1 MSKKIVFFDFDN
13 TITKKDTLPVFLRYL
28 YPFPIFF
35 IKFLLF
41 FPFYV
46 LFKLKIISNDLA
58 KKILTN
64 ILFKNLSLEVFNK
77 KVEDI

>member
-1 MSKKIVFFDFDN
+1 MGKKIVFFDFDN
-13 TITKKDTLPVFLRYL
+13 TITKKDTLPIFLRYL
-28 YPFPIFF
+28 YPFHIFIF
-35 IKFLLF
+35 KSLLF

-64 ILFKNLSLEVFNK
+64 IFFRNLSLEIFNK
-77 KVEDI
+77 KVE